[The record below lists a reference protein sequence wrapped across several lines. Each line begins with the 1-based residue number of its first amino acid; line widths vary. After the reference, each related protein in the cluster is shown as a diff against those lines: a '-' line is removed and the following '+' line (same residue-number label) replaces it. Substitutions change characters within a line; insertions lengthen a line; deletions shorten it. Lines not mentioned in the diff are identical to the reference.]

1 MARLVKAA
9 CPHCGAGVSVD
20 PTSDVVTCTFCGT
33 SSFIQR
39 PRRAPTAP
47 MPVVPQGMPTIVVSD
62 DYVKNPAPA
71 LIAIVVLAVVMV
83 AGVAAFLAA
92 GSGGGLRGDRYSV
105 GGRPL
110 PVDANGDGVEDIAMQ
125 LTSLQSDSTQHL
137 AAFDPAS
144 GKQLWRSEALG
155 AKPPDHVA
163 AVRGRV
169 VAAVGSKLIGYDART
184 GARSFS
190 TALPELPDALC
201 DHQSGLAVLTKDK
214 KLYPVDLGS
223 GALGTP
229 TAGARYAQETGTRC
243 IDLDPP
249 HASHGPRLFEIDEQ
263 PYRNRLKTMQVSDVF
278 AVGSSA
284 LALAVGTRQPGT
296 RVPMLAMFDGD
307 RQLWAQ
313 EVPGSEPLAAKE
325 GDPTA
330 IGVGAGRV
338 LVAYERNDK
347 EELHVVCIEAAT
359 GKRAWEVAFPERS
372 FFTSFGITDRYVVM
386 SGFGKARAL
395 ALADGRQL
403 AMISG
408 H

>member
-1 MARLVKAA
+1 VARLVKAA

-39 PRRAPTAP
+39 PRRALTAP
-47 MPVVPQGMPTIVVSD
+47 MPAVPQGMPTIVVSD

-71 LIAIVVLAVVMV
+71 LIAVVVMALV
-83 AGVAAFLAA
+83 GAGALAAFLAA
-92 GSGGGLRGDRYSV
+92 GRGGGPGGDRYSV
-105 GGRPL
+105 AGRPV
-110 PVDANGDGVEDIAMQ
+110 PIDANGDGITDIAMG
-125 LTSLQSDSTQHL
+125 LTTLRENSTEHL
-137 AAFDPAS
+137 AAFDPTT
-144 GKQLWRSEALG
+144 GRQVWRTEALP
-155 AKPPDHVA
+155 KRPEHVA
-163 AVRGRV
+163 AAQGKL
-169 VAAVGSKLIGYDART
+169 VATVGAVLYGFDAKS
-184 GARSFS
+184 GARVFN
-190 TALPELPDALC
+190 TTLPELPDALC
-201 DHQSGLAVLTKDK
+201 EHASGLGLLTKDK

-229 TAGARYAQETGTRC
+229 TAGARYAHEAGTRC

-249 HASHGPRLFEIDEQ
+249 HASQGPRLFEIEER
-263 PYRNRLKTMQVSDVF
+263 PYRDRLKTMQVSDVF
-278 AVGSSA
+278 ALGSST

-330 IGVGAGRV
+330 IGVGEGRV
-338 LVAYERNDK
+338 LVAYERSDK
-347 EELHVVCIEAAT
+347 EELHVVCIEAAS

-372 FFTSFGITDRYVVM
+372 FFTSFGITDRYVVV

-403 AMISG
+403 AIISG